1 MKLQKLLLRILKTYL
16 TFNAMKKYLVIIIL
30 FAFSNTI
37 NSQEYRKYW
46 KDGKLTWSDF
56 QAQPT
61 KNNPTYLAYVLMYQT
76 DKKEVDDVT
85 YYGVFADAYIDKS
98 LSFVHHN
105 LKDEHHLDYNQ
116 VIFNLVEIHKRKL
129 QKRIYSLDNIFD
141 VNSVFSDSKSHL
153 EREVYNFQ
161 EEGNYGIQLDVTAKW
176 LLKTSEELATSSSF
190 EIPDF
195 RKSNWTYGLFG
206 GVDFGFYGDT
216 YNETFNNTIA
226 MALGFE
232 FSYKKVF
239 MGLNM
244 SFTNSKLNTDLI
256 DDSFMIPEGDKS
268 TIGLL
273 NGYFGYPVYETKKFR
288 IMPFA
293 GYGLTFLGEVGNQD
307 IKQETSAATSIFG
320 VNFDF
325 KNKKTV
331 NFTPSLFNIREEGN
345 SYFRARIF
353 MSNSN
358 FNPNLKGYSLNIG
371 LSYGIEGRFLSK
383 K

>member
-1 MKLQKLLLRILKTYL
+1 
-16 TFNAMKKYLVIIIL
+16 MKKYCVFIIL
-30 FAFSNTI
+30 FVISSTI

-46 KDGKLTWSDF
+46 KDGKLTWDDF

-61 KNNPTYLAYVLMYQT
+61 KNNPTYLGYVLLYQT
-76 DKKEVDDVT
+76 DKRVVDDVT
-85 YYGVFADAYIDKS
+85 YFGVFADAYIDKS
-98 LSFVHHN
+98 LSFVHLN
-105 LKDEHHLDYNQ
+105 LKDDYHLRYNQ

-129 QKRIYSLDNIFD
+129 QKRIYLVDNIFD
-141 VNSVFSDSKSHL
+141 MSPLFSDSKSQL
-153 EREVYNFQ
+153 EREVLDFQ
-161 EEGNYGIQLDVTAKW
+161 EEGNYGIQREITDKW
-176 LLKTSEELATSSSF
+176 LLKTTNELTASRSF

-195 RKSNWTYGLFG
+195 RKSNWTYGLYG
-206 GVDFGFYGDT
+206 GVDFGFYGDS
-216 YNETFNNTIA
+216 YSEIFNNTIA
-226 MALGFE
+226 MSLGFE

-256 DDSFMIPEGDKS
+256 DDSLLIPEGEKS

-273 NGYFGYPVYETKKFR
+273 NSYFGYPVYETKKFR
-288 IMPFA
+288 IIPFA
-293 GYGLTFLGEVGNQD
+293 GYGVTFFGEVGDLDN
-307 IKQETSAATSIFG
+307 KQETSAATSIFG
-320 VNFDF
+320 VNFDL

-358 FNPNLKGYSLNIG
+358 FNTNLKGYTLNIG

>member
-1 MKLQKLLLRILKTYL
+1 
-16 TFNAMKKYLVIIIL
+16 MKKYFVLIL
-30 FAFSNTI
+30 LCTFSNTI

-46 KDGKLTWSDF
+46 KDGKLTWDDF

-61 KNNPTYLAYVLMYQT
+61 QNNPTYLAYVLMYQT
-76 DKKEVDDVT
+76 DKKVIDDVT
-85 YYGVFADAYIDKS
+85 YYGVFSDAYIDKS

-105 LKDEHHLDYNQ
+105 LKDEHHLEYNQ

-129 QKRIYSLDNIFD
+129 QKRIYTLNNIYE
-141 VNSVFSDSKSHL
+141 VNPLFSDSKSQL

-161 EEGNYGIQLDVTAKW
+161 EEGNYGIQLDVTTQW
-176 LLKTSEELATSSSF
+176 LLRTSEELAASPAF

-195 RKSNWTYGLFG
+195 RKSNWTYGLYG

-216 YNETFNNTIA
+216 YNEVFNSTIA
-226 MALGFE
+226 MSLGFE

-244 SFTNSKLNTDLI
+244 NFTNSKLNTDLM
-256 DDSFMIPEGDKS
+256 DDSFIIPQGERS

-293 GYGLTFLGEVGNQD
+293 GYGLTFLSEAGNED
-307 IKQETSAATSIFG
+307 NKQETSAATSIFG
-320 VNFDF
+320 VNFDL

-331 NFTPSLFNIREEGN
+331 NFTPSLFDIREEGN

-358 FNPNLKGYSLNIG
+358 FNPTLKGYSINIG
-371 LSYGIEGRFLSK
+371 LFYGIEGRFLSK